1 MSDKPNK
8 SLLFIFITLLVDV
21 TGFGIVIPVLPK
33 LIAEL
38 TSGDISGAA
47 QWGGLLMFS
56 YAAMQFFFAPI
67 IGALSDKY
75 GRRPILLASLFA
87 FGIDFIIQGLAPNIW
102 WLFFGRLLAGIT
114 GASFST
120 AGAYIADVSPPE
132 KKAQNFGMIG
142 AAFGLGFI
150 LGPVLGGF
158 LGQFGLRVPFF
169 AAAVLALLNFLY
181 GYFILPE
188 SLKPENR
195 RAFDWKRA
203 NPWGALKTIK
213 RYPVL
218 LGLIGSLLCIYIS
231 GHANQSTWSY
241 IGIEKFKW
249 NEQMIGWS
257 LGWVGL
263 TVGLVQGV
271 LSRSIIPKLGTTK
284 SVYVGLIIYG
294 FAFILFAYASQTWM
308 MFAFMTI
315 FAFGGISG
323 PALQGIISNQVPP
336 NEQGELQGALTSL
349 ISITSIIG
357 PLLMTN
363 LFYYFTHSDAPFY
376 FAGAPFIAGSV
387 LCFLAFFLAY
397 RTLSKLKA

>member
-1 MSDKPNK
+1 MSEKPNR
-8 SLLFIFITLLVDV
+8 SLTFIFITLLIDV
-21 TGFGIVIPVLPK
+21 TGFGIIIPVLPK

-38 TSGDISGAA
+38 THGEISGAA

-75 GRRPILLASLFA
+75 GRRPVLLASLFA
-87 FGIDFIIQGLAPNIW
+87 FGIDFIVQGLAPNIW
-102 WLFFGRLLAGIT
+102 WLFVGRLIAGIT

-142 AAFGLGFI
+142 AAFGVGFI

-169 AAAVLALLNFLY
+169 AAAGLALLNFIY

-188 SLKPENR
+188 SLTPENR
-195 RAFDWKRA
+195 REFDWKRA
-203 NPWGALKTIK
+203 NPWGALKNIQ

-218 LGLIGSLLCIYIS
+218 VGLVGALMCIYIAAQ
-231 GHANQSTWSY
+231 ANQSTWSY

-249 NEQMIGWS
+249 DERMVGWS

-271 LSRSIIPKLGTTK
+271 LSRIIIPKLGTK
-284 SVYVGLIIYG
+284 NAVYLGLLIYTIG
-294 FAFILFAYASQTWM
+294 FSLFAFATQTWM
-308 MFAFMTI
+308 MFAFMTL

-323 PALQGIISNQVPP
+323 PALQGIISNLVPP
-336 NEQGELQGALTSL
+336 NEQGELQGSLTSL
-349 ISITSIIG
+349 VSITSIIG

-363 LFYYFTHSDAPFY
+363 LFYYFTHSDAPIY
-376 FAGAPFIAGSV
+376 FAGAPFLAGAV
-387 LCFLAFFLAY
+387 LCLLSLLLAY
-397 RTLSKLKA
+397 RELSKS

>member
-1 MSDKPNK
+1 MSKKTNR
-8 SLLFIFITLLVDV
+8 SLTFIFITLLLDV
-21 TGFGIVIPVLPK
+21 TGFGIIIPVLPK
-33 LIAEL
+33 LIAVL
-38 TSGDISGAA
+38 THVEISGAA

-87 FGIDFIIQGLAPNIW
+87 FGIDFIVQGLAPNIW
-102 WLFFGRLLAGIT
+102 WLFGGRLLAGIT

-142 AAFGLGFI
+142 AAFGVGFI

-169 AAAVLALLNFLY
+169 AAAGLALLNFVY
-181 GYFILPE
+181 GYFVLPE

-195 RAFDWKRA
+195 REFDWKRA
-203 NPWGALKTIK
+203 NPWGAFKNIQ

-218 LGLIGSLLCIYIS
+218 VGLVGSLMCIYIA
-231 GHANQSTWSY
+231 GQANQTTWSY
-241 IGIEKFKW
+241 IGIEKFQW
-249 NEQMIGWS
+249 DERMVGWS

-271 LSRSIIPKLGTTK
+271 LSRIIIPKLGTK
-284 SVYVGLIIYG
+284 KAVYVGLFIYTIG
-294 FAFILFAYASQTWM
+294 FSLFAFATDTWM

-323 PALQGIISNQVPP
+323 PALQGIISNLVPP
-336 NEQGELQGALTSL
+336 NEQGELQGSLTSL
-349 ISITSIIG
+349 VSITSIIG
-357 PLLMTN
+357 PLLMSN
-363 LFYYFTHSDAPFY
+363 LFYYFTHSNAPIY
-376 FAGAPFIAGSV
+376 FAGAPFLAGAA
-387 LCFLAFFLAY
+387 LCLVSLLLAH
-397 RTLSKLKA
+397 RELSKS